1 MKQLLLFVL
10 LQSTVYLMHAQS
22 HTPVKLLSTP
32 VAAPNLSTAA
42 INNGNLIS
50 YTIPL
55 SRTTHILSPEPI
67 LYVDISTPDVD
78 GDLPEKNICRL
89 KPAAGKMQNGESFT
103 VTVVTRSMVCVYQL
117 ICSDPNSKNEQAYV
131 IAMDPGQAVLLNSP
145 KVTEADFQHLAIRA
159 LSEKRRIHD
168 IKSKEYGIKYWV
180 NNIFICGDYLLFD
193 IGLENKSRLSLN
205 IDEIR
210 FKLTEKN
217 RLNAHVSQE
226 QEIKPLYSF
235 YDQSD
240 VGITSTWRNFYIFR
254 KFTYPTEKKLTIEL
268 SEKQVS
274 GRKISLDVDYHT
286 VLQSRY
292 LQ

>member
-1 MKQLLLFVL
+1 MHNPIRLSNYSPVL
-10 LQSTVYLMHAQS
+10 D
-22 HTPVKLLSTP
+22 
-32 VAAPNLSTAA
+32 AAPNMSTAA
-42 INNGNLIS
+42 INNSNLIS

-67 LYVDISTPDVD
+67 LYVDISSADVD

-89 KPAAGKMQNGESFT
+89 KPAVSKMQNGESFT

-117 ICSDPNSKNEQAYV
+117 ICSDPNNREQQAYV

-159 LSEKRRIHD
+159 LGEKRRIHD
-168 IKSKEYGIKYWV
+168 IKSKENGIKYWV

-210 FKLTEKN
+210 FKLTDKN

-240 VGITSTWRNFYIFR
+240 VGITSTLRNFYIFR

-286 VLQSRY
+286 VLQSRFY
-292 LQ
+292 NNS